1 MPVTSP
7 GVGTLL
13 GRYRIEGRLGAGG
26 MGVVWRAHDPELRRD
41 VALKVLPDAMVADAD
56 ARTRLL
62 REARAAAALSHPA
75 ILTIYDVGEADGH
88 VYIAM
93 EYVPGRSLADV
104 IPEGGMAPS
113 AALRLGEQ
121 IASGLALA
129 HERGIVH
136 RDIKPSNV
144 LVTPAG
150 DAKVLDFGIATH
162 IPSETAETRS
172 LALTAP
178 GALVGTPQ
186 AMAPEQWRGAVADT
200 RSDVWAFGALMYTLL
215 ASRPPF
221 RGGTVFEL
229 STAICTADLDPLPE
243 RVPPGMR
250 AVIAHCLEREPAR
263 RYRSAAEVSAALH
276 AIAAGS
282 HTAAHVAPRGARPRV
297 PAWVAAVAV
306 LATAAALLMR
316 WHVFP
321 GSGGRNDITSLAVLP
336 LESVSLN
343 ADQRSFSD
351 GMTGE
356 LITRIAQL
364 GVVRVISRTSVMRF
378 RGSTLPLPQIARELN
393 VDAVVEGTVEQSGGR
408 VKISAE
414 LVRAATQERL
424 WGQSYERT
432 IEDALA
438 LEDDVADA
446 IARELRGA
454 LAPTATRAG
463 ASGALPTPA
472 RSASGAVVQAYLRG
486 RDQYQRW
493 TPPAERR
500 AVDYFDQA
508 LALDSTFA
516 PALAARGTALLM
528 VSDSPDT
535 VALARANIDRALQ
548 RDPMLG
554 EAHAARAKILFERD
568 WNWPEAERE
577 FRRAIEL
584 NPNDA
589 DAHHHYSHLLM
600 ALGREAES
608 RKQAEIM
615 LALDPLAPASRNHM
629 GWLEY
634 SLGHLDVAIV
644 EERKALA
651 LDPSYSEAFRQIADI
666 ELARRRWPAVRAAL
680 DEEREAG
687 TAVDPELAHLT
698 DAAEHGRTDEALATL
713 RRMLGPDDPFA
724 IGWSDAAAWCEAMGQ
739 HNQAFAMLDSAFVAR
754 DYRMMFINADPAFN
768 GVRADARYA
777 ALRRRMRLPV

>member
-1 MPVTSP
+1 VTSP
-7 GVGTLL
+7 SIGTLF

-41 VALKVLPDAMVADAD
+41 VALKVLPDEMVADGD

-62 REARAAAALSHPA
+62 REARAAAALNHPA
-75 ILTIYDVGEADGH
+75 ILTIYEVGEADGH

-104 IPEGGMAPS
+104 IPEGGMAPTD
-113 AALRLGEQ
+113 ALRLGEQ
-121 IASGLALA
+121 IASGLAHA

-144 LVTPAG
+144 LVTPTG
-150 DAKVLDFGIATH
+150 DAKVLDFGIATRMT
-162 IPSETAETRS
+162 SETAETRS

-178 GALVGTPQ
+178 GELVGTPQ
-186 AMAPEQWRGAVADT
+186 AIAPEQWHGKPADS

-215 ASRPPF
+215 AGRPPF

-229 STAICTADLDPLPE
+229 STAICTGEPDALPE

-250 AVIAHCLEREPAR
+250 AVVARCLEREPER

-282 HTAAHVAPRGARPRV
+282 HSALPVASRSGRPRV
-297 PAWVAAVAV
+297 FAWAV
-306 LATAAALLMR
+306 AAALLATVVVLLMR
-316 WHVFP
+316 WRGMP
-321 GSGGRNDITSLAVLP
+321 GGGRNEITSLAVLP
-336 LESVSLN
+336 LESVSGN
-343 ADQRSFSD
+343 PDQQSFGD

-378 RGSTLPLPQIARELN
+378 RASTLPLPQIARELG
-393 VDAVVEGTVEQSGGR
+393 VDAIVVGTVEQSGGR

-414 LVRAATQERL
+414 LVRAATQEHL

-432 IEDALA
+432 LEDALA
-438 LEDDVADA
+438 LEDDVAAA
-446 IARELRGA
+446 IAHELRGA
-454 LAPTATRAG
+454 LGPAATR
-463 ASGALPTPA
+463 SGAAKATPSPS
-472 RSASGAVVQAYLRG
+472 RSATGAVVQAYLRG

-493 TPPAERR
+493 TPSAERR

-528 VSDSPDT
+528 VSTSPDT
-535 VALARANIDRALQ
+535 VALARANIERALQ

-554 EAHAARAKILFERD
+554 EAHAARAKYLFELD

-600 ALGREAES
+600 ALGRGAES

-629 GWLEY
+629 SWLEY
-634 SLGHLDVAIV
+634 MFGHFDAAIA
-644 EERKALA
+644 EERQAIA
-651 LDPSYSEAFRQIADI
+651 LDPSYSQAFRQIVDV
-666 ELARRRWPAVRAAL
+666 EVARRRWHAVRAAL
-680 DEEREAG
+680 DDERNAG
-687 TAVDPELAHLT
+687 APVDPELGRLA
-698 DAAEHGRTDEALATL
+698 DAAEHGRSDEALATL
-713 RRMLGPDDPFA
+713 RRMLSSDDPFA
-724 IGWSDAAAWCEAMGQ
+724 IGWSDAAAWCEAMSQ
-739 HNQAFAMLDSAFVAR
+739 RDHAFALLDSAFAYR
-754 DYRMMFINADPAFN
+754 DYRLMFLNADPGFN
-768 GVRADARYA
+768 VLRTDPRYV
-777 ALRRRMRLPV
+777 ALRHRMKLPV